1 MQNARHIP
9 YKGASCCSR
18 SNMKVTQQ
26 ILESLKQYVEYLV
39 QDASCNPKV
48 AQHVRQKIRQ
58 IEQS

>member
-1 MQNARHIP
+1 
-9 YKGASCCSR
+9 
-18 SNMKVTQQ
+18 MKDTQQ
-26 ILESLKQYVEYLV
+26 ILESLKLYLEYLV

>member
-1 MQNARHIP
+1 MRGTYPTKERH
-9 YKGASCCSR
+9 AFSR
-18 SNMKVTQQ
+18 SNMKDTQQ
-26 ILESLKQYVEYLV
+26 ILESLKLYLEYLV